1 MRRKN
6 SLHDLSL
13 IPLSI
18 LKKCIGVNE
27 MNIIKRLKLRKLN
40 KQRERLLNE
49 FAVEDITVQGVW
61 SLRKSLNNAVKRACL
76 TDGLE
81 RLDAKIKAIVEG

>member
-1 MRRKN
+1 M
-6 SLHDLSL
+6 
-13 IPLSI
+13 PLSI

-49 FAVEDITVQGVW
+49 FAVEDITVQGVEP
-61 SLRKSLNNAVKRACL
+61 LGKSLNNAVKRACL
-76 TDGLE
+76 MDGLE

>member
-1 MRRKN
+1 M
-6 SLHDLSL
+6 
-13 IPLSI
+13 PLSI

-61 SLRKSLNNAVKRACL
+61 PLRKSLNNAAKRACL
-76 TDGLE
+76 MDGLE
-81 RLDAKIKAIVEG
+81 KLDAKIKTIVEG

>member
-1 MRRKN
+1 M
-6 SLHDLSL
+6 HDLSL

-49 FAVEDITVQGVW
+49 FAVEDITVQGVEP
-61 SLRKSLNNAVKRACL
+61 LGKSLNNAVKRACL
-76 TDGLE
+76 MDGLE
-81 RLDAKIKAIVEG
+81 RLDAKIKAITEG

>member
-1 MRRKN
+1 M
-6 SLHDLSL
+6 HDLSL
-13 IPLSI
+13 MPLSI

-49 FAVEDITVQGVW
+49 FAVEDITVQGVEP
-61 SLRKSLNNAVKRACL
+61 LGKSLNNAVKRACL
-76 TDGLE
+76 MDGLE

>member
-1 MRRKN
+1 M
-6 SLHDLSL
+6 HDLSL
-13 IPLSI
+13 MPLSI

-27 MNIIKRLKLRKLN
+27 MNIVKRLKLRKLN

-49 FAVEDITVQGVW
+49 FAVEDITVQGVEP
-61 SLRKSLNNAVKRACL
+61 LGKSLNNAVKRACL
-76 TDGLE
+76 MDGLE